1 MSSNVQ
7 APGQGRDQGC
17 VCPGNLASTEMPHNK
32 YLADLS
38 LDWIDA
44 FSSFSCSE
52 SSLSGNYST
61 LWFSPKGPTGRISQ
75 PWKMSSESLG
85 IPSVC
90 GLVVSVWFWSM
101 SQLMDGVPRPKLV
114 WNRHTAVALL
124 PFPSISSS
132 VSSKLLINKPKSF
145 PGLIFL
151 QWWSESF
158 TGMCVNLF
166 KGAESEG
173 FRVSIV
179 TILSLTTESMVEM
192 NPFLTL
198 TCMGRRRQ
206 FLCDRDMNPE
216 LRVKPRWFSTH

>member
-61 LWFSPKGPTGRISQ
+61 LWFSPKDPQDVLANHEKCLRS
-75 PWKMSSESLG
+75 PLVSPL
-85 IPSVC
+85 SV
-90 GLVVSVWFWSM
+90 VWSFLFGSWSM
-101 SQLMDGVPRPKLV
+101 GQLMDGVPRPKLV

-145 PGLIFL
+145 PGLTFL

-158 TGMCVNLF
+158 TGMCVNLL